1 MDILDKDNPVVA
13 DKGKDMHLMVDM
25 GKIQQVDKGTS
36 LEVEEDKDM
45 DKLQEAAQDILV
57 LLELA
62 VVQQADA
69 ALVVDIGMH
78 QVADI
83 DKLQQ
88 LLVVDKEV
96 FAVAVVQEH
105 QDVRLAGEQQQDT
118 AVFVLQEAAEFVVEV
133 ADVFE

>member
-25 GKIQQVDKGTS
+25 GKIQQVDKGTC

-83 DKLQQ
+83 DK
-88 LLVVDKEV
+88 
-96 FAVAVVQEH
+96 H
-105 QDVRLAGEQQQDT
+105 
-118 AVFVLQEAAEFVVEV
+118 
-133 ADVFE
+133 